1 MSMQNLDNYI
11 KEHPK
16 LVRTVQYILIGLFIF
31 LIVFDIILAATGKIT
46 ISEVIKGETEKA
58 FFVLTYFWGAVAVNL
73 FITRKSKKLVNDV
86 VGTIILFGIAALIFF
101 LKLGPL
107 LIANICEKPTLPTAN
122 EIRIAH
128 AISMA
133 FGMLIGY
140 LFWRQ
145 QHVE

>member
-1 MSMQNLDNYI
+1 MQNLDIYI
-11 KEHPK
+11 KKHPK
-16 LVRTVQYILIGLFIF
+16 LVRVVQYVLMGLFVF
-31 LIVFDIILAATGKIT
+31 LILFDIILAATDNIT

-58 FFVLTYFWGAVAVNL
+58 FFVLTYFWGALAMNL
-73 FITRKSKKLVNDV
+73 FITRKSKKLVSDV
-86 VGTIILFGIAALIFF
+86 VGTFILFGVAALIFF
-101 LKLGPL
+101 LKIGPL
-107 LIANICEKPTLPTAN
+107 LIAAVSEIPSQPTQN

-145 QHVE
+145 HHVK